1 MIFSHAML
9 RHRYHSSYYRVLMRV
24 LIRQYAY
31 VNDLICAHAY
41 SEIRCCLSIQY
52 MDHIVQQTGIF
63 AQVLVH
69 VRFIDFV
76 IFVHKHTFRLKC
88 YT

>member
-9 RHRYHSSYYRVLMRV
+9 RHRYHSSYYRV

-41 SEIRCCLSIQY
+41 SEIRCCKSIHTLY
-52 MDHIVQQTGIF
+52 RSYSSADWYFCTGSG
-63 AQVLVH
+63 ACKVY
-69 VRFIDFV
+69 RFCDI
-76 IFVHKHTFRLKC
+76 C
-88 YT
+88 P